1 MRVDA
6 IRFFGLSRA
15 EDQDMWQLPVVPELC
30 SGRGT
35 LFGGAGL
42 GAAIEA
48 LERTTGR
55 PLVWASAQYLSYARP
70 PSVVE
75 INIDEVVR
83 GHRSSQAR
91 AVARVDG
98 EEIFAVSAALGA
110 RTFPM
115 SGSWAVRPEVPPPDA
130 SPPREALPRH
140 RGTIMDRL
148 EMRLAAGR
156 SVYDLPGPPGDG
168 RAALW
173 VHLPSLEM
181 SAAAL
186 AIVGDFVP
194 FGVGQALGDRAGG
207 NSLDNTL
214 RVVTRHPTEW
224 ILADVR
230 VHAVV
235 DGFGHGLVHLWAEDG
250 TLLGTASQSAIVRK
264 HRDWEEDD
272 AAGESGDAGAPP
284 RPEGDNA

>member
-1 MRVDA
+1 VDA
-6 IRFFGLSRA
+6 LRFFGLART
-15 EDQDMWQLPVVPELC
+15 DDPDVWQLPVVPPLC

-35 LFGGAGL
+35 LFGGCGL

-48 LERTTGR
+48 LEQTTGR
-55 PLVWASAQYLSYARP
+55 SLVCATAQYLSYARP

-75 INIDEVVR
+75 IAITEIVR

-98 EEIFAVSAALGA
+98 EEIFTVNAALGT
-110 RTFPM
+110 RDFPL
-115 SGSWAVRPEVPPPDA
+115 SGSWAVRPDVPPPGA
-130 SPPREALPRH
+130 SPRREMLPRH
-140 RGTIMDRL
+140 QGTIMDRL
-148 EMRLAAGR
+148 ETRLAAAR
-156 SVYDLPGPPGDG
+156 PIHELPGPPGDG
-168 RAALW
+168 RASLW
-173 VHLPSLEM
+173 VHLPALEM

-194 FGVGQALGDRAGG
+194 FGVGQALGERAGG

-230 VHAVV
+230 IHAVEQ
-235 DGFGHGLVHLWAEDG
+235 GFGHGLVHLWAEDG

-264 HRDWEEDD
+264 HRDEDEDD
-272 AAGESGDAGAPP
+272 PAEAADGATAAPRREGE
-284 RPEGDNA
+284 RT